1 MKLLKRI
8 MKRAAARQNYKVLWR
23 CFPII
28 TVLYILLALLV
39 FGSMIFI
46 HELGHFMVARK
57 CGVTI
62 HEFAIGM
69 GPTVVSWKSKKYET
83 KYALR
88 LLPIGG
94 FVSME
99 GEDGESDDPN
109 AFVKKAKWKR
119 ALILFA
125 GSGMNILLGFVL
137 TFAMLTTQA
146 FVNKTDDHLGY
157 LSSNTIH
164 SFQDNSVS
172 NTDGGLLPDDTV
184 IKVGN
189 VPIHT
194 GNELYYEISHQGYKE
209 IDLTVKRD
217 GETITL
223 KNVRF
228 GTYSEQGVEFASID
242 FYVYGVRSTV
252 WNLLKHTFFNSISNI
267 KMVWDSVIDLITGR
281 FGVEA
286 LSGPIGITEQ
296 IGKAASFGIV
306 NFLYL
311 FSVIT
316 MNLGIMNLLPLPAL
330 DGGRLLILGVE
341 AVTGKKFPKNVEGYI
356 HFIGILLLFALM
368 IFVAFNDVIKL
379 FEGLK
384 K

>member
-1 MKLLKRI
+1 MF
-8 MKRAAARQNYKVLWR
+8 AR
-23 CFPII
+23 F
-28 TVLYILLALLV
+28 
-39 FGSMIFI
+39 
-46 HELGHFMVARK
+46 
-57 CGVTI
+57 CGVTV

-69 GPTVVSWKSKKYET
+69 GPTLISWKSKKYET

-99 GEDGESDDPN
+99 GEDTESDDPN
-109 AFVKKAKWKR
+109 AFNKKAKWKR

-125 GSGMNILLGFVL
+125 GSGMNILLGFIL

-146 FVNKTDDHLGY
+146 FVNRTDEHLG
-157 LSSNTIH
+157 LVSLNTVH
-164 SFQDNSVS
+164 SFKENAVS
-172 NTDGGLLPDDTV
+172 NVEGGLQAEDKI
-184 IKVGN
+184 IKVGR

-194 GNELYYEISHQGYKE
+194 GNELFYEISHQGYKE
-209 IDLTVKRD
+209 IDLTVERN
-217 GETITL
+217 GEIITL

-228 GTYSEQGVEFASID
+228 GTETEQGVEFATVD
-242 FYVYGVRSTV
+242 FYVYGDYSTIP
-252 WNLLKHTFFNSISNI
+252 NLLKHTFFNSISNI
-267 KMVWDSVIDLITGR
+267 KMVWDSILDLIGGR

-316 MNLGIMNLLPLPAL
+316 MNLGVMNLLPLPAL
-330 DGGRLLILGVE
+330 DGGRLLILGIE
-341 AVTGKKFPKNVEGYI
+341 AITRKKLPKNVESYI
-356 HFIGILLLFALM
+356 HFAGIIVLFALM
-368 IFVAFNDVIKL
+368 IVVAFNDILKL
-379 FEGLK
+379 F
-384 K
+384 

>member
-1 MKLLKRI
+1 MGI
-8 MKRAAARQNYKVLWR
+8 VFA
-23 CFPII
+23 II
-28 TVLYILLALLV
+28 
-39 FGSMIFI
+39 IFSFLI
-46 HELGHFMVARK
+46 FVHELGHFMVARR

-69 GPTVVSWKSKKYET
+69 GPTIVSWKSKKYET

-125 GSGMNILLGFVL
+125 GSGMNIILGFIL
-137 TFAMLTTQA
+137 TFAMLITQM
-146 FVNKTDDHLGY
+146 FVNKTDDHLGL
-157 LSSNTIH
+157 LSTNIIH

-172 NTDGGLLPDDTV
+172 NTEGGLLPSDKV
-184 IKVGN
+184 IKVGR

-209 IDLTVKRD
+209 LDLTVERE
-217 GETITL
+217 GEIIIL
-223 KNVRF
+223 ENVRF
-228 GTYSEQGVEFASID
+228 GTYSEQGVEFASVD
-242 FYVYGVRSTV
+242 FYVYGERSTIG
-252 WNLLKHTFFNSISNI
+252 NLLKHTFFNSISNI
-267 KMVWDSVIDLITGR
+267 KMVWDSVVDLLTGR

-296 IGKAASFGIV
+296 IGKAASFGVV

-316 MNLGIMNLLPLPAL
+316 MNLGVMNLLPLPSL

-341 AVTGKKFPKNVEGYI
+341 SITRKKLPKMWKGIY
-356 HFIGILLLFALM
+356 ILLEYSFCLP
-368 IFVAFNDVIKL
+368 
-379 FEGLK
+379 
-384 K
+384 